1 MMFRIKQDFINQYRM
16 EANTT
21 IACLKELTDESLDQA
36 VSELDRTLGE
46 IAWHIVQ
53 SVGGFADKAGV
64 KVEGATFGAPQPET
78 ISEMVEAA
86 ETIYNNT
93 LSAYDASLTDE
104 SLIEMIDFFGAT
116 MPKGHLL
123 YSMIAHQAHHRGQM
137 TVLMRQANLRI
148 PPIYGPS
155 RDSQ

>member
-1 MMFRIKQDFINQYRM
+1 MFRIKQDFINQYRM

-46 IAWHIVQ
+46 IAWHVIS
-53 SVGGFADKAGV
+53 SVGGFAERAGL
-64 KVEGATFGAPQPET
+64 KVEGATFDSTKPET
-78 ISEMVEAA
+78 VAEMVTAA
-86 ETIYNNT
+86 EEIYNNT
-93 LSAYDASLTDE
+93 LAAYDASLTDE
-104 SLIEMIDFFGAT
+104 SLIEDVDFFGHN

-137 TVLMRQANLRI
+137 TVLMRQADLRV

-155 RDSQ
+155 RDTQ

>member
-1 MMFRIKQDFINQYRM
+1 MFRTKQDFLTHYRQ

-21 IACLKELTDESLDQA
+21 IACLKELTDESLEQA

-46 IAWHIVQ
+46 IAWHVVS
-53 SVGGFADKAGV
+53 SVGGFAHQAGLQ
-64 KVEGATFGAPQPET
+64 VEGVTFGSPQPET
-78 ISEMVEAA
+78 TAEIVAAA

-93 LSAYDASLTDE
+93 LSVYEAELTDASLFEDV
-104 SLIEMIDFFGAT
+104 DFFGTT
-116 MPKGHLL
+116 MPRGHLL
-123 YSMIAHQAHHRGQM
+123 FSMITHQTHHRGQM
-137 TVLMRQANLRI
+137 TVLMRQADLRV

>member
-1 MMFRIKQDFINQYRM
+1 MFRIKQDFINQYRM

-46 IAWHIVQ
+46 VAWHVVQ
-53 SVGGFADKAGV
+53 SVGGFADKAGI
-64 KVEGATFGAPQPET
+64 KVDGATFGAPMPET
-78 ISEMVEAA
+78 VKDIVEAA

-93 LSAYDASLTDE
+93 LAAYDSSLTDE
-104 SLIEMIDFFGAT
+104 ALIELVDFFGMN

-137 TVLMRQANLRI
+137 TVLMRQADLKV

-155 RDSQ
+155 RDTE

>member
-1 MMFRIKQDFINQYRM
+1 MFRTKQDFLTQYRQ

-46 IAWHIVQ
+46 IAWHVVS
-53 SVGGFADKAGV
+53 SVGGFADRAGI
-64 KVEGATFGAPQPET
+64 KVEGATFGTPKPESA
-78 ISEMVEAA
+78 SEMVEAA
-86 ETIYNNT
+86 KQIYDNT
-93 LSAYDASLTDE
+93 LAAYETELTDE
-104 SLIEMIDFFGAT
+104 SLLEDADFFGHN

-123 YSMIAHQAHHRGQM
+123 FSMITHQTHHRGQM
-137 TVLMRQANLRI
+137 TVLMRQADLRV

-155 RDSQ
+155 RDSE